1 MSSSVLV
8 SLPLDPQT
16 RERPFADVARR
27 TSLSTQ
33 FVRGGADVQ
42 TSGAGIARRL
52 RVLLIDERPAT
63 SDRVS
68 AALGGQSSVDVLAH
82 TDDSSV
88 AISLA
93 MRVTPDVC
101 LVSRIDRLKHLE
113 RPPRV
118 LLYVDIADA
127 EIAAAAMCA
136 EADGVISRASVPA
149 QIAAAIE
156 TVAAGGRLF
165 PTVQSSTARRLA
177 DLVGDGDRVI
187 VSMLLLRHQPDDIA
201 QTLGIGLG
209 AFHAR
214 RRQILREL
222 DSALS
227 AAHLGPA

>member
-1 MSSSVLV
+1 
-8 SLPLDPQT
+8 
-16 RERPFADVARR
+16 
-27 TSLSTQ
+27 
-33 FVRGGADVQ
+33 
-42 TSGAGIARRL
+42 
-52 RVLLIDERPAT
+52 
-63 SDRVS
+63 VS
-68 AALGGQSSVDVLAH
+68 AALGGQSGVDVLAH

-101 LVSRIDRLKHLE
+101 LVSRSIVPVTALTLIDRLKHLE